1 MKKGSEIMKKII
13 VISLIL
19 NSIFLVAQTGS
30 FTPDFQMPNLRNA
43 FSFLNMNKISMHHS
57 MSFMSGFSSNKQGF
71 YQSMYTN
78 HLNYRISPKLD
89 LKLNLNFVN
98 NGSVTFTKGIEFDG
112 NQDNQSKIIPEFQLS
127 FRPTENTH
135 IMFEFRQYGGYNS
148 MNRDWS
154 RW

>member
-1 MKKGSEIMKKII
+1 MKKII